1 MVHCILSSPLLSG
14 QTVPRSYRPLHLKS
28 DCPRRL
34 SDWTILHSH
43 YRFHFLHKARYRKLH
58 RSPTSPAH
66 CMFGSAHQLQ
76 GYVSLESRYTPSA
89 SGSQSVLQLRG
100 HLPLHQV
107 LPDHDAYIHLLVLY
121 SVRSAKILYCYQN
134 QNTGNHI
141 LYRKHLLYFLQA
153 LLLFLQYKVSDCPH
167 SRAPDFVPQVLFRF
181 HHFLRMQQF

>member
-28 DCPRRL
+28 DCPR
-34 SDWTILHSH
+34 
-43 YRFHFLHKARYRKLH
+43 RFHFLHKARYRKLH